1 MQGIRPDSDEKGN
14 LQFELKTGRFM
25 EFCAKARSRKGPCV
39 LIIDELNRA
48 NLSRVFGELMY
59 LLEYRNK
66 EMFLA
71 GGVKFS
77 IPENVRII
85 ATMNTADR
93 SIALVDFALRRRFA
107 FLELAPEYEIL
118 RNYHKNFDFD
128 AGPLIKL
135 LHAVNLK
142 IDDKNFHLGISFF
155 MSKTLKQELEE
166 IWRLEIETYLEEYF
180 FGQPNSVSDFAWDK
194 VKDKILI

>member
-1 MQGIRPDSDEKGN
+1 
-14 LQFELKTGRFM
+14 
-25 EFCAKARSRKGPCV
+25 
-39 LIIDELNRA
+39 
-48 NLSRVFGELMY
+48 
-59 LLEYRNK
+59 
-66 EMFLA
+66 MFLA
-71 GGVKFS
+71 GGMKFS

-118 RNYHKNFDFD
+118 REYHKKLDFD

-135 LHAVNLK
+135 LDAVNTK

-155 MSKTLKQELEE
+155 MSKNLKAELEE
-166 IWRLEIETYLEEYF
+166 IWRLEIETYLGEYF
-180 FGQPNSVSDFAWDK
+180 FGQPDSVSDFTWKK
-194 VKDKILI
+194 VKDKILV